1 MEEELDLA
9 FFSTEDLV
17 DELVKRFDHVIFAG
31 LKVQGDEL
39 PYIIH
44 RRQEGNH
51 LTCIGLATSLAT
63 YLSIEHEE
71 AGESAVDEDD
81 EDEI

>member
-1 MEEELDLA
+1 MTEDLA
-9 FFSTEDLV
+9 FFSTEDLLEEV
-17 DELVKRFDHVIFAG
+17 FKRFDHSIFAG

-51 LTCIGLATSLAT
+51 LTCIGMAQCMANFLAA
-63 YLSIEHEE
+63 EHE
-71 AGESAVDEDD
+71 ASGEPGDD
-81 EDEI
+81 EFGDEPE